1 MWANLLNILSRSG
14 LGSCLPPRDMRDEAN
29 NSVMGLLFL
38 SGDWWDGSG
47 GARAEEGAAGW
58 KGRPGCCYGT
68 HPSFRCSGAKQAE
81 QAVSPPCVLE
91 GRSATTPQQHAVC
104 PSRLGHTLWPPR
116 SQNISSRQLCAADIH
131 RCLASSFVPSVK
143 FPATSMGFHVQ
154 NTCDPWDWGA
164 TPGSKS
170 LGLVGFR
177 PTCCAVWK
185 PLLGIKL
192 MFLILVRWLEWEPRN
207 PQLEA
212 PSGDHLIN
220 SASALWGACYVAVRA
235 KCWGR
240 DGE

>member
-1 MWANLLNILSRSG
+1 MEREARLLLWNPPKLPMLWGQAGRASCQPSVRSRRPVSDHPPAACG
-14 LGSCLPPRDMRDEAN
+14 LPFA
-29 NSVMGLLFL
+29 V
-38 SGDWWDGSG
+38 
-47 GARAEEGAAGW
+47 GAHSLA
-58 KGRPGCCYGT
+58 
-68 HPSFRCSGAKQAE
+68 
-81 QAVSPPCVLE
+81 
-91 GRSATTPQQHAVC
+91 
-104 PSRLGHTLWPPR
+104 PR

>member
-1 MWANLLNILSRSG
+1 
-14 LGSCLPPRDMRDEAN
+14 MRDEAN

-154 NTCDPWDWGA
+154 NTCDRSPY
-164 TPGSKS
+164 THIITFLSQSSKS
-170 LGLVGFR
+170 TLQDMLMNTSLRIPAFGL
-177 PTCCAVWK
+177 
-185 PLLGIKL
+185 
-192 MFLILVRWLEWEPRN
+192 
-207 PQLEA
+207 
-212 PSGDHLIN
+212 
-220 SASALWGACYVAVRA
+220 
-235 KCWGR
+235 
-240 DGE
+240 